1 MIMIYVSLLGYFIQV
16 DPQVMFLSHSIYHPS
31 CHTKKTPTGQ
41 NNLQGPIPRELASLP
56 LTAIDFLTNGLT
68 GSIPEE
74 MYTLKDLN
82 YLNLGYNELTG
93 TVASELGN
101 LDKFSE

>member
-1 MIMIYVSLLGYFIQV
+1 
-16 DPQVMFLSHSIYHPS
+16 MFHWLDISFKWTHKLCFSHTRSIIHPA
-31 CHTKKTPTGQ
+31 TPKKTPTGQ

-56 LTAIDFLTNGLT
+56 LMAIEFLTNGLT